1 MTDKRRTSSF
11 NISNIKKVTD
21 KQNNFLID
29 IRMTSFYYPG
39 YAAFPESYDY
49 DYQEHF
55 YKVIEDFALF
65 HRAGMMYLLN
75 GRYERFLASKIDE
88 DFTDLML
95 DPDLYHN
102 HFLIV
107 KPNRLAYKLFKK
119 DILYVYEEDNY
130 FLVAS
135 SPNAQRKFRELRGIK

>member
-1 MTDKRRTSSF
+1 
-11 NISNIKKVTD
+11 VTD
-21 KQNNFLID
+21 KHNSSSLNIDHIKQVTDKHNDFLID

-49 DYQEHF
+49 DYQEEF
-55 YKVIEDFALF
+55 SKVIEDFALF
-65 HRAGMMYLLN
+65 FRADMMYLMN
-75 GRYERFLASKIDE
+75 GRYERFIAEKVDE

-95 DPDLYHN
+95 DPNLYHD
-102 HFLIV
+102 HFIIV

-119 DILYVYEEDNY
+119 DILYVYEEDDH

-135 SPNAQRKFRELRGIK
+135 SPNAQRKFRKLRGIK